1 MDIYKNSEVNL
12 ESEYEEFLR
21 KNKKEYGTIK
31 NYVRF
36 IKPKY
41 LKNISNYSSNINIYN
56 ISDLNT
62 FQNIK
67 DSIVNSD
74 NYKDINKESSYSI
87 SSSLN
92 QYEAFLKERQSSP
105 TTIRDNN
112 KVDLESEYRKF
123 LESEPNL
130 GGSGTVDK
138 YVGILRNTTLSKL
151 SYFNEI
157 ENNEIYDISDINI
170 SKGVVE
176 KIKNSTNYE
185 EVNSK
190 NSGSLNASLNYY
202 EKFLTE
208 RESQSSTQNSDKSNK
223 NDTHRKQ
230 HIDKLPHQRI
240 FFGAPGTGKSYLLNE
255 EAKECFEKE
264 CCERVTF
271 HPNYMYGNFVGAFK
285 PFPKKI
291 DEQHSITYTYIP
303 GVLIRQLIKAYK
315 NENINYLLIVEEIN
329 RANVAAVF
337 GDIFQLLDRGIN
349 GESEYE
355 ITTSR
360 ELQKFLKEELEEV
373 ELSDNIKNKLGD
385 DFSRVFLPSNLYIW
399 ATMNS
404 ADQGVMPIDTAFKR
418 RWEFRYIGIDDA
430 VDESFEKYKF
440 QINSSEV
447 VKWDDFR
454 KEVNKRLSELN
465 IPEDKLI
472 GPYFISKSILQKY
485 KPSELTEVV
494 KDKVLMYLYEDAA
507 RAYRSLLFAENSYS
521 TYSKLCEKFQKD
533 ALNLFKDK
541 LELKI
546 EKIKE

>member
-1 MDIYKNSEVNL
+1 MDIKNSEVDL
-12 ESEYEEFLR
+12 ENEYKDFL
-21 KNKKEYGTIK
+21 KKGDVKTDGAIY
-31 NYVRF
+31 NYANF
-36 IKPKY
+36 IKPDY
-41 LKNISNYSSNINIYN
+41 LKFISDDFKNINLYK
-56 ISDLNT
+56 ISDPEDYKK
-62 FQNIK
+62 IK
-67 DSIVNSD
+67 DRITSAEKYNEI
-74 NYKDINKESSYSI
+74 KNKYNGMNQ
-87 SSSLN
+87 SLN
-92 QYEAFLKERQSSP
+92 KYEAFLKERQSSP
-105 TTIRDNN
+105 TTIKDNN
-112 KVDLESEYRKF
+112 KVNLENEYRKF
-123 LESEPNL
+123 LESKTNL
-130 GGSGTVDK
+130 ADRAIYE
-138 YVGILRNTTLSKL
+138 YVRILKNTTLSKL

-303 GVLIRQLIKAYK
+303 GVLIRQLIEAYK

>member
-21 KNKKEYGTIK
+21 KNGITSYV
-31 NYVRF
+31 NYLRQ
-36 IKPKY
+36 IKPY
-41 LKNISNYSSNINIYN
+41 NLGEISDEFKNINLYE
-56 ISDLNT
+56 ISDSEDYKK
-62 FQNIK
+62 IK
-67 DSIVNSD
+67 DKIT
-74 NYKDINKESSYSI
+74 
-87 SSSLN
+87 SSS
-92 QYEAFLKERQSSP
+92 
-105 TTIRDNN
+105 
-112 KVDLESEYRKF
+112 
-123 LESEPNL
+123 
-130 GGSGTVDK
+130 K
-138 YVGILRNTTLSKL
+138 YDDITKKSK
-151 SYFNEI
+151 
-157 ENNEIYDISDINI
+157 
-170 SKGVVE
+170 KAM
-176 KIKNSTNYE
+176 
-185 EVNSK
+185 
-190 NSGSLNASLNYY
+190 NASLNWY
-202 EKFLTE
+202 EKFLKE

-223 NDTHRKQ
+223 NDTHRK
-230 HIDKLPHQRI
+230 HIDKPHQRI

-255 EAKECFEKE
+255 EAKECFKKE

-291 DEQHSITYTYIP
+291 GKQESITYEYIP
-303 GVLIRQLIKAYK
+303 GVLLRQLTKALQNQDK
-315 NENINYLLIVEEIN
+315 NYLLIIEEIN

-337 GDIFQLLDRGIN
+337 GNIFQLLDRDESGD
-349 GESEYE
+349 SEYS
-355 ITTSR
+355 IAASI
-360 ELQKFLKEELEEV
+360 ELQEFLKKNLTNSK
-373 ELSDNIKNKLGD
+373 LTSNIREKMGD

-430 VDESFEKYKF
+430 VDVSFANYKF
-440 QINSSEV
+440 KINSLEV

-454 KEVNKRLSELN
+454 KEVNKRLSKLN

-472 GPYFISKSILQKY
+472 GPYFISKSILEKY
-485 KPSELTEVV
+485 KHKPDKLTDII

-521 TYSKLCEKFQKD
+521 TYSKLCEEFQKD

>member
-151 SYFNEI
+151 SYFKETK
-157 ENNEIYDISDINI
+157 NNEIYSISDINI
-170 SKGVVE
+170 FKDTV
-176 KIKNSTNYE
+176 KNIKNSTNYK
-185 EVNSK
+185 EVNSEQ
-190 NSGSLNASLNYY
+190 NRTLSSSLNYY
-202 EKFLTE
+202 EKFLKE
-208 RESQSSTQNSDKSNK
+208 RESQSSTQNSDESNK

-230 HIDKLPHQRI
+230 PHQRI

-255 EAKECFEKE
+255 EAKKDFEKE

-291 DEQHSITYTYIP
+291 GEQESITYKYIP
-303 GVLIRQLIKAYK
+303 GVLIRQLIEAYK
-315 NENINYLLIVEEIN
+315 NENINYLLIIEEIN

-337 GDIFQLLDRGIN
+337 GDIFQLLDRDIN

-360 ELQKFLKEELEEV
+360 ELQEFLKKELKEV

-385 DFSRVFLPSNLYIW
+385 NFSKIFLPSNLYIW

-430 VDESFEKYKF
+430 VDKSFANYKF
-440 QINSSEV
+440 KINSLEV

-454 KEVNKRLSELN
+454 KEVNKRLSKLN

-472 GPYFISKSILQKY
+472 GPYFISKSILQNY
-485 KPSELTEVV
+485 EPSELTEVV

-521 TYSKLCEKFQKD
+521 TYSKLCEEFQKD

-541 LELKI
+541 LELKT
-546 EKIKE
+546 EK

>member
-1 MDIYKNSEVNL
+1 MDIKNSEVNL
-12 ESEYEEFLR
+12 E
-21 KNKKEYGTIK
+21 N
-31 NYVRF
+31 
-36 IKPKY
+36 
-41 LKNISNYSSNINIYN
+41 
-56 ISDLNT
+56 
-62 FQNIK
+62 
-67 DSIVNSD
+67 
-74 NYKDINKESSYSI
+74 
-87 SSSLN
+87 
-92 QYEAFLKERQSSP
+92 
-105 TTIRDNN
+105 
-112 KVDLESEYRKF
+112 EYRKF
-123 LESEPNL
+123 LESKTNL
-130 GGSGTVDK
+130 ADKVIYK
-138 YVGILRNTTLSKL
+138 YVRILRSTTLSKL

-157 ENNEIYDISDINI
+157 ENNEIYDISDIDI
-170 SKGVVE
+170 YKDVVK
-176 KIKNSTNYE
+176 KIKKSANYKDINSLENGT
-185 EVNSK
+185 
-190 NSGSLNASLNYY
+190 LNTSLNYY
-202 EKFLTE
+202 EKFLKE

-223 NDTHRKQ
+223 NDTHRK
-230 HIDKLPHQRI
+230 HIDKPHQRI

-255 EAKECFEKE
+255 EAKKDFEKE

-291 DEQHSITYTYIP
+291 DEQESITYKYIP
-303 GVLIRQLIKAYK
+303 GVLIRQLIEAYK
-315 NENINYLLIVEEIN
+315 NENINYLLIIEEIN

-337 GDIFQLLDRGIN
+337 GDIFQLLDRDIK

-360 ELQKFLKEELEEV
+360 ELQEFLQEDLEKV
-373 ELSDNIKNKLGD
+373 ELSENIKNKLGD
-385 DFSRVFLPSNLYIW
+385 HFSKIFLPSNLYIW

-440 QINSSEV
+440 KINSSEK

-454 KEVNKRLSELN
+454 KEVNKRLSKLN

-472 GPYFISKSILQKY
+472 GPYFISKSILENYDLSK
-485 KPSELTEVV
+485 LTEVI

-521 TYSKLCEKFQKD
+521 TYSNLCKEFQKD

-541 LELKI
+541 LELKTEQI
-546 EKIKE
+546 RRN

>member
-1 MDIYKNSEVNL
+1 MDIKNSEVNL
-12 ESEYEEFLR
+12 ESEYEEFLK
-21 KNKKEYGTIK
+21 KNKKRYGTIK
-31 NYVRF
+31 NYVRY
-36 IKPKY
+36 IKPEY
-41 LKNISNYSSNINIYN
+41 LKDISNYNPNTNIYN
-56 ISDLNT
+56 ISDPNI
-62 FQNIK
+62 FQGIK
-67 DSIVNSD
+67 NSIVNSD
-74 NYKDINKESSYSI
+74 NYKDINKENNYNI
-87 SSSLN
+87 SS
-92 QYEAFLKERQSSP
+92 
-105 TTIRDNN
+105 
-112 KVDLESEYRKF
+112 
-123 LESEPNL
+123 
-130 GGSGTVDK
+130 
-138 YVGILRNTTLSKL
+138 
-151 SYFNEI
+151 
-157 ENNEIYDISDINI
+157 
-170 SKGVVE
+170 
-176 KIKNSTNYE
+176 
-185 EVNSK
+185 
-190 NSGSLNASLNYY
+190 SLNYY
-202 EKFLTE
+202 EKFLKE

-223 NDTHRKQ
+223 NDTHRKN
-230 HIDKLPHQRI
+230 IDKPHQRI

-255 EAKECFEKE
+255 EAKEWFEKE

-291 DEQHSITYTYIP
+291 GEQESITYKYIP
-303 GVLIRQLIKAYK
+303 GVLIKQLIEAYK

-360 ELQKFLKEELEEV
+360 ELQEFLKKELKEV
-373 ELSDNIKNKLGD
+373 ELSDNIKNKLGR
-385 DFSRVFLPSNLYIW
+385 DFSKIFLPSNLYIW

-430 VDESFEKYKF
+430 VDKSFEKYKF
-440 QINSSEV
+440 KINSSEV

-454 KEVNKRLSELN
+454 KEVNERLSELN

-472 GPYFISKSILQKY
+472 GPYFISKLILQKY

-507 RAYRSLLFAENSYS
+507 RAYRSLLFAKNSYS
-521 TYSKLCEKFQKD
+521 TYSNLCKEFQKD

-541 LELKI
+541 LELKTEQI
-546 EKIKE
+546 EETKE

>member
-1 MDIYKNSEVNL
+1 MDIKNSEVNL

-31 NYVRF
+31 NYVRY
-36 IKPKY
+36 IKPEY
-41 LKNISNYSSNINIYN
+41 LKDISNYNPNTNIYN
-56 ISDLNT
+56 ISDPNI
-62 FQNIK
+62 FQGIK
-67 DSIVNSD
+67 NSIVNSD
-74 NYKDINKESSYSI
+74 NYKDINKKIKYNI

-92 QYEAFLKERQSSP
+92 W
-105 TTIRDNN
+105 
-112 KVDLESEYRKF
+112 
-123 LESEPNL
+123 
-130 GGSGTVDK
+130 
-138 YVGILRNTTLSKL
+138 
-151 SYFNEI
+151 
-157 ENNEIYDISDINI
+157 
-170 SKGVVE
+170 
-176 KIKNSTNYE
+176 
-185 EVNSK
+185 
-190 NSGSLNASLNYY
+190 Y

-223 NDTHRKQ
+223 NDTHRK
-230 HIDKLPHQRI
+230 HIDKPHQRI

-255 EAKECFEKE
+255 EAKKDFEKE

-291 DEQHSITYTYIP
+291 DEQESITYAYIP
-303 GVLIRQLIKAYK
+303 GVLIKQLIEAYK

-360 ELQKFLKEELEEV
+360 ELQEFLIEELKEV
-373 ELSDNIKNKLGD
+373 ELSKNIKNKLGD
-385 DFSRVFLPSNLYIW
+385 DFSKIFLPNNLYIW

-430 VDESFEKYKF
+430 VDASFANYKF
-440 QINSSEV
+440 KINSSEE
-447 VKWDDFR
+447 VKWNDFR
-454 KEVNKRLSELN
+454 KEVNKRLSKLN

-472 GPYFISKSILQKY
+472 GPYFISKSILEKY
-485 KPSELTEVV
+485 DSSKLTEVI

-521 TYSKLCEKFQKD
+521 TYSKLCEEFQKD